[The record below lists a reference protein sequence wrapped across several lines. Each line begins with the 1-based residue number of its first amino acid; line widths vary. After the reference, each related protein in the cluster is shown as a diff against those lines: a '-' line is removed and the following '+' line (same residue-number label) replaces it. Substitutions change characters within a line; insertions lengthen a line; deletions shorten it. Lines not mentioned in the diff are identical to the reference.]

1 MTMKKRTFTKE
12 EKLNIIKEA
21 SEKGITETLEKYG
34 VYKASYYDWKNY
46 HCGITVFSL
55 TWYIKRKMAEFI

>member
-21 SEKGITETLEKYG
+21 SKKGINETLEKYG
-34 VYKASYYDWKNY
+34 VYRASYYDWKKSLRIWEKK
-46 HCGITVFSL
+46 GSIT
-55 TWYIKRKMAEFI
+55 E

>member
-21 SEKGITETLEKYG
+21 SEKGITETYNAPQILDTKL
-34 VYKASYYDWKNY
+34 S
-46 HCGITVFSL
+46 
-55 TWYIKRKMAEFI
+55 